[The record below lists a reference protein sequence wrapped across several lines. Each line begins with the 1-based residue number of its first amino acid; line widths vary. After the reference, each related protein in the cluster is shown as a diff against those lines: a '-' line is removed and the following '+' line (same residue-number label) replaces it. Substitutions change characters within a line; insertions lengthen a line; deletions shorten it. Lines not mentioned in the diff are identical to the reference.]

1 MTRLLPSGAP
11 APGHAIFDV
20 VGDDHEP
27 VGYLWIA
34 PDTSDDA
41 GGWVWDIE
49 IDDDKRG
56 RGFGRTAMILAE
68 DYARQ
73 QGAHTL
79 GLNVFGFN
87 VAARNLYQSIG
98 YEPTAIQMR
107 KRLDQD

>member
-1 MTRLLPSGAP
+1 
-11 APGHAIFDV
+11 
-20 VGDDHEP
+20 
-27 VGYLWIA
+27 
-34 PDTSDDA
+34 
-41 GGWVWDIE
+41 
-49 IDDDKRG
+49 
-56 RGFGRTAMILAE
+56 MILAG